1 MCDCVCSDCVSPAY
15 QRVQKVE
22 SANRRPVLILGP
34 LVEPIKDMLLREAP
48 GKYCRCLPGE
58 IATLTVFSFLPVY
71 DCGMMSNSHS
81 LLVLFRGD
89 EGYPAGH

>member
-1 MCDCVCSDCVSPAY
+1 MCDGVCSDCVSPAY

-71 DCGMMSNSHS
+71 DCGMIK
-81 LLVLFRGD
+81 R
-89 EGYPAGH
+89 